1 LSEASSRLIGPRGD
15 RGFAPA
21 GLDPPA
27 PPIPGQMSLPL
38 SARSAPSE
46 SPASSSEAV
55 EPSARSKMFDK
66 QNLARYFG
74 VSVDTIERL
83 VKAGDLPAVRIGS
96 QVRFTLED
104 VDGFI
109 HRHRTKERTA

>member
-1 LSEASSRLIGPRGD
+1 LSEVSRLIGPRAEPS
-15 RGFAPA
+15 FAPV
-21 GLDPPA
+21 GPDPPA
-27 PPIPGQMSLPL
+27 PMPGQMSLPL
-38 SARSAPSE
+38 STRSTS
-46 SPASSSEAV
+46 SKVSRSSSEAI
-55 EPSARSKMFDK
+55 EPAARTEMFDK

-74 VSVDTIERL
+74 VSVDTIEGL

>member
-1 LSEASSRLIGPRGD
+1 
-15 RGFAPA
+15 
-21 GLDPPA
+21 
-27 PPIPGQMSLPL
+27 MSLPL
-38 SARSAPSE
+38 SARSASSE
-46 SPASSSEAV
+46 GSAGPSEAV
-55 EPSARSKMFDK
+55 EPAARTEMFDK

-83 VKAGDLPAVRIGS
+83 VKAGDLPAVRIGN

-109 HRHRTKERTA
+109 HRHRTQERTA

>member
-1 LSEASSRLIGPRGD
+1 MSEASSRLIGPRGD
-15 RGFAPA
+15 PGFAPA

-38 SARSAPSE
+38 SART
-46 SPASSSEAV
+46 
-55 EPSARSKMFDK
+55 ARSEGSAGASGTVESAARTEMFDK

>member
-1 LSEASSRLIGPRGD
+1 MTESHSSANGARSETHLAH
-15 RGFAPA
+15 
-21 GLDPPA
+21 PA
-27 PPIPGQMSLPL
+27 PSAHIPGQLSLPGTTL
-38 SARSAPSE
+38 SGSNQATTGTQPSFE
-46 SPASSSEAV
+46 PAICME
-55 EPSARSKMFDK
+55 MFDK

>member
-1 LSEASSRLIGPRGD
+1 LSEASPRLVGPRGD
-15 RGFAPA
+15 RGFAPP
-21 GLDPPA
+21 GLDPPV
-27 PPIPGQMSLPL
+27 PLIPGQMSLPL
-38 SARSAPSE
+38 SA
-46 SPASSSEAV
+46 
-55 EPSARSKMFDK
+55 PSARSEGSSGASGTVEPAARTEMFDK

-83 VKAGDLPAVRIGS
+83 VKAGDLPAVRIGG

-109 HRHRTKERTA
+109 HKHRIKERTA

>member
-1 LSEASSRLIGPRGD
+1 MSEVSRLGAQDEPAVAPVGP
-15 RGFAPA
+15 
-21 GLDPPA
+21 DPPA
-27 PPIPGQMSLPL
+27 PIPGQMSLPL
-38 SARSAPSE
+38 SARSASRE
-46 SPASSSEAV
+46 GSAGSTEAV
-55 EPSARSKMFDK
+55 EPAARTEMFDK

-109 HRHRTKERTA
+109 HRHRTKEGTA

>member
-1 LSEASSRLIGPRGD
+1 LSEVSSRLIGPQGEPSL
-15 RGFAPA
+15 ALA
-21 GLDPPA
+21 GPNPPA
-27 PPIPGQMSLPL
+27 PPMPGQMSLPL
-38 SARSAPSE
+38 GARSASSELSARSSE
-46 SPASSSEAV
+46 TV
-55 EPSARSKMFDK
+55 EPAGRTEMFDK

>member
-1 LSEASSRLIGPRGD
+1 MSEASSRLIGLRGD
-15 RGFAPA
+15 PGLAAA

-38 SARSAPSE
+38 SARSAPSDGFAD
-46 SPASSSEAV
+46 ASGAV
-55 EPSARSKMFDK
+55 EPAARTEMFDK

-104 VDGFI
+104 VDGYI

>member
-1 LSEASSRLIGPRGD
+1 M
-15 RGFAPA
+15 
-21 GLDPPA
+21 
-27 PPIPGQMSLPL
+27 PGQMSLPL
-38 SARSAPSE
+38 SARSA
-46 SPASSSEAV
+46 SSEASVGSSETV
-55 EPSARSKMFDK
+55 EPAVRTEMFDK

-83 VKAGDLPAVRIGS
+83 VKAGDLPAIKIGS

-104 VDGFI
+104 IDGFI